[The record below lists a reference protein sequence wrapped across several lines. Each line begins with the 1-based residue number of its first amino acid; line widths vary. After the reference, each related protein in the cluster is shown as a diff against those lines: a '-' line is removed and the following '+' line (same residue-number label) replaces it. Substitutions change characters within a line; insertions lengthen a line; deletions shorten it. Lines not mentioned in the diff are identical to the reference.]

1 MVRNVF
7 DHPVCASKVASQLFL
22 IAPPPLLYEEATSS
36 CFYDF
41 IPCATLALV
50 PERSRDR
57 DDFVKWTRG
66 ATSFQRATKASLN
79 GIVLAALAPIGIGAL

>member
-1 MVRNVF
+1 MILTTPSAR
-7 DHPVCASKVASQLFL
+7 SEVAARLFL